1 MNVLK
6 VFRRFRGAKT
16 FTKLLSMHLKYEVNL
31 SKTDVIRMHASYN
44 FTAF

>member
-1 MNVLK
+1 M
-6 VFRRFRGAKT
+6 

-44 FTAF
+44 FTAFYIIIQTRQTQEL